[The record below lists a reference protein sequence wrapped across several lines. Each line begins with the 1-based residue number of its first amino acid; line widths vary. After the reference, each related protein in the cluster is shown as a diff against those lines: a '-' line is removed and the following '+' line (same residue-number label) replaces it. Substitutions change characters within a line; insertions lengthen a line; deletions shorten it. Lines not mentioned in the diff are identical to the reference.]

1 MAVINA
7 KSDLLFKGSS
17 FNPITLTKSIIKI
30 SNIIGNIFSKDEKV
44 ALNILKYFTYIVC
57 FIFLVIL
64 YFYFLS
70 LRHKPTVSVY
80 YL

>member
-17 FNPITLTKSIIKI
+17 FNPVTLTKSIIKI

-44 ALNILKYFTYIVC
+44 ALNI
-57 FIFLVIL
+57 
-64 YFYFLS
+64 
-70 LRHKPTVSVY
+70 
-80 YL
+80 